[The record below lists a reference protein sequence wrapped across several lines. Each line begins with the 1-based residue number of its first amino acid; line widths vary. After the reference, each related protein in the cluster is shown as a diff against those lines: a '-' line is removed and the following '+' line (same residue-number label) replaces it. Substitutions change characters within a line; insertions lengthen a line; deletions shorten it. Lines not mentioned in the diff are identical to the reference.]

1 MTDLYIATPT
11 QADYDA
17 LMRLAEAKGYVW
29 GGGNKP
35 THYKSREF
43 GRETVIHLFSNNQKT
58 LTYTRKV
65 SCDRDGCTVKTIPN
79 LADIKAIWKVQ
90 PDDHKAF
97 FKGKSYKHPLP
108 SDESVIML
116 EMTDE
121 LVEGLMDIHKAL
133 AVEYKSKESEKVMNE
148 KVKLPKFMCDWLD
161 QHKEEFCSYPMT
173 DITTLNRERD
183 TVGDVR
189 IWLLSDTTN
198 QWKLIDALHYGYE
211 VEPEPRWGVKVGNCY
226 LSSVFSIGKTV
237 FMKTLNDACYWEDK
251 SVADFQVEQ
260 LGFGVVVDLNKEDK
274 ADEPESEQLYYV
286 RFIQNNSR
294 SFLNSSDSN
303 GLEISDNE
311 ETEYIKT
318 KFTMSEI
325 LAIDPR
331 YKAFVVPVDEVDGDM
346 NKEDKADD

>member
-121 LVEGLMDIHKAL
+121 LVEGLMDIHKVL
-133 AVEYKSKESEKVMNE
+133 AVEYKPKESEVMPE
-148 KVKLPKFMCDWLD
+148 KVELPKRLYDALQDYGLPEDGNESLPVGAISGLYD
-161 QHKEEFCSYPMT
+161 QWREEESSVLGTFI
-173 DITTLNRERD
+173 DGNAD
-183 TVGDVR
+183 
-189 IWLLSDTTN
+189 N
-198 QWKLIDALHYGYE
+198 QWLLIDAVRYGYE
-211 VEPEPRWGVKVGNCY
+211 PEPEP
-226 LSSVFSIGKTV
+226 
-237 FMKTLNDACYWEDK
+237 
-251 SVADFQVEQ
+251 
-260 LGFGVVVDLNKEDK
+260 
-274 ADEPESEQLYYV
+274 LYYV
-286 RFIQNNSR
+286 IMPIDRTHC
-294 SFLNSSDSN
+294 FLNQ
-303 GLEISDNE
+303 NE
-311 ETEYIKT
+311 DDGEVFFDEKDAVMRIKV
-318 KFTMSEI
+318 KFTIPEI

-331 YKAFVVPVDEVDGDM
+331 YKAFAVPVEEVDG
-346 NKEDKADD
+346 NE

>member
-17 LMRLAEAKGYVW
+17 LMRLAEAKGYTW

-121 LVEGLMDIHKAL
+121 LVEGLMDIHKVL
-133 AVEYKSKESEKVMNE
+133 AVEYKPKESEVMPE
-148 KVKLPKFMCDWLD
+148 KVKLPKRLYDALQDYGLLENGNESWPVGAISGLYD
-161 QHKEEFCSYPMT
+161 QWREEESSVLGTFI
-173 DITTLNRERD
+173 DGNAD
-183 TVGDVR
+183 
-189 IWLLSDTTN
+189 N
-198 QWKLIDALHYGYE
+198 QWLLIDAVRYGYE
-211 VEPEPRWGVKVGNCY
+211 PEPEP
-226 LSSVFSIGKTV
+226 
-237 FMKTLNDACYWEDK
+237 
-251 SVADFQVEQ
+251 
-260 LGFGVVVDLNKEDK
+260 
-274 ADEPESEQLYYV
+274 LYYV
-286 RFIQNNSR
+286 IMPIDRTHC
-294 SFLNSSDSN
+294 FLNQ
-303 GLEISDNE
+303 NE
-311 ETEYIKT
+311 DDGEVFFDEKDAVMRIKV
-318 KFTMSEI
+318 KFTIPEI

-331 YKAFVVPVDEVDGDM
+331 YKAFAVPVEEVDG
-346 NKEDKADD
+346 NE

>member
-1 MTDLYIATPT
+1 MIDLYIATPT

-79 LADIKAIWKVQ
+79 LAKIKAIWKVQ

-121 LVEGLMDIHKAL
+121 LVEGLMGIHKVL
-133 AVEYKSKESEKVMNE
+133 AVEYKPKESEEVMPE
-148 KVKLPKFMCDWLD
+148 KVKLPKFMCDWLKGFEKD
-161 QHKEEFCSYPMT
+161 YPLNVITQVNRLRKLGHKEVSYW
-173 DITTLNRERD
+173 LSA
-183 TVGDVR
+183 DV
-189 IWLLSDTTN
+189 DN
-198 QWKLIDALHYGYE
+198 QWLLIDALRYGYE
-211 VEPEPRWGVKVGNCY
+211 AEPEPRWGIKAGNCY
-226 LSSVFSIGKTV
+226 MDNKIRWQFDRVTPDFIIDDELAYFTDKTKADDMV
-237 FMKTLNDACYWEDK
+237 KT
-251 SVADFQVEQ
+251 
-260 LGFGVVVDLNKEDK
+260 LGFGEVVDLNKE
-274 ADEPESEQLYYV
+274 V
-286 RFIQNNSR
+286 
-294 SFLNSSDSN
+294 
-303 GLEISDNE
+303 
-311 ETEYIKT
+311 
-318 KFTMSEI
+318 
-325 LAIDPR
+325 
-331 YKAFVVPVDEVDGDM
+331 
-346 NKEDKADD
+346 

>member
-121 LVEGLMDIHKAL
+121 LVEGLMDIHKVL
-133 AVEYKSKESEKVMNE
+133 AVEYKPKESEVMPE
-148 KVKLPKFMCDWLD
+148 KVKLPKRLYDALQDYGLLENGNESWPVGAISGLYD
-161 QHKEEFCSYPMT
+161 QWREEESSVLGTFI
-173 DITTLNRERD
+173 DGNAD
-183 TVGDVR
+183 
-189 IWLLSDTTN
+189 N
-198 QWKLIDALHYGYE
+198 QWLLIDAVRYGYE
-211 VEPEPRWGVKVGNCY
+211 PEPEP
-226 LSSVFSIGKTV
+226 
-237 FMKTLNDACYWEDK
+237 
-251 SVADFQVEQ
+251 
-260 LGFGVVVDLNKEDK
+260 
-274 ADEPESEQLYYV
+274 LYYV
-286 RFIQNNSR
+286 IMPIDRTHC
-294 SFLNSSDSN
+294 FLNQ
-303 GLEISDNE
+303 NE
-311 ETEYIKT
+311 DDGEVFFDEKDAVMRIKV
-318 KFTMSEI
+318 KFTIPEI

-331 YKAFVVPVDEVDGDM
+331 YKAFAVPVEEVDG
-346 NKEDKADD
+346 NE

>member
-121 LVEGLMDIHKAL
+121 LVEGLMDIHKVL
-133 AVEYKSKESEKVMNE
+133 AVEYKPKESEVMPE
-148 KVKLPKFMCDWLD
+148 KVKLPKFMCEWLSD
-161 QHKEEFCSYPMT
+161 IALMEDYPLEA
-173 DITTLNRERD
+173 ILESEKLRYGNREVLMWS
-183 TVGDVR
+183 TGN
-189 IWLLSDTTN
+189 TAN
-198 QWKLIDALHYGYE
+198 QWKLIDALRYGYE
-211 VEPEPRWGVKVGNCY
+211 AEPEPRWGIKAGNCY
-226 LSSVFSIGKTV
+226 MDNKIRWQFDRVTPDFIIDDELAYFTDKTKADDMV
-237 FMKTLNDACYWEDK
+237 KT
-251 SVADFQVEQ
+251 
-260 LGFGVVVDLNKEDK
+260 LGFGEVVDLN
-274 ADEPESEQLYYV
+274 
-286 RFIQNNSR
+286 
-294 SFLNSSDSN
+294 
-303 GLEISDNE
+303 E
-311 ETEYIKT
+311 E
-318 KFTMSEI
+318 
-325 LAIDPR
+325 
-331 YKAFVVPVDEVDGDM
+331 G
-346 NKEDKADD
+346 